1 MFDPFTLALLGGAAG
16 GLLNKKDPLKGAL
29 LGAGLGA
36 AGGAFAPGLL
46 GGAGAAGS
54 GAGGLTATAGAGTS
68 LAAPAGGSLGGGAGL
83 KAGVDMLAGASS
95 GAGGLSAP
103 TAGFFGSGGAA
114 AQPGALAQLQ
124 AIGSGLKPFGEAA
137 NAAMAAKGL
146 FSAPDQPIQAS
157 PISPT
162 PGTGPQG
169 LTQLVG
175 QNQQAADSQMSIDE
189 QKRQMRRK
197 MVRGLI

>member
-1 MFDPFTLALLGGAAG
+1 MAIGALGG

-54 GAGGLTATAGAGTS
+54 GAGGLTAT
-68 LAAPAGGSLGGGAGL
+68 
-83 KAGVDMLAGASS
+83 
-95 GAGGLSAP
+95 
-103 TAGFFGSGGAA
+103 GAA
-114 AQPGALAQLQ
+114 AQPGAFAQLQ

-146 FSAPDQPIQAS
+146 FSAPNQPIQAS